1 MKENGS
7 ILRACIRR
15 QYHILTAACVIS
27 VFIAYLVFYNGYTKR
42 LIGSRT
48 AGSGNRGS
56 PSARYGRLTSNGEPT
71 LHSREMD
78 EWPGYIVHL
87 FDHEG
92 FKRSCL
98 PNSSEFSIAGLPNF
112 VKSWAKSPDKNCTVL
127 YDRFS
132 AIYSVEKRFGNVRMP
147 KSFEPKVRGWLGN
160 KDELFQELFHQEII
174 HMINMY
180 TRETTVFNPL
190 RDKRPV
196 TKPKESEEDYIKRI
210 TKESEATCDFCRYKN
225 FTAEHT
231 FGREETKLSFTAS
244 NIFKLDTLHAVV
256 TIKDHDPINWSLE
269 QYMDMMM
276 LTVKWL
282 KKAHASDPSAVYPA
296 IIWDLLPKSGS
307 SQLHPHDQVF
317 LSPNRYQGM
326 VETWRRAAQDYFVDF
341 QSNYFSD
348 LVSIYSALGLVATHR
363 SAVALA
369 SLTPRKDNE
378 VIIIAPEAD
387 TDFFELI
394 YYVLRAYIDDMKK
407 YSFSLGGGFPAMSAE
422 AKAGRIPA
430 FVRVIT
436 RGVTTEI
443 RTDISALELFTA
455 TNVNIDPYRVIAA
468 IQDSVKKRASVK

>member
-1 MKENGS
+1 MTENG
-7 ILRACIRR
+7 ILRACSRR
-15 QYHILTAACVIS
+15 QYHVLTAASVLA
-27 VFIAYLVFYNGYTKR
+27 VFIVYLVYSNGYVQDPIWSRSSVVTGTVNRTGRPKARSVTHIHTK
-42 LIGSRT
+42 G
-48 AGSGNRGS
+48 
-56 PSARYGRLTSNGEPT
+56 
-71 LHSREMD
+71 MD
-78 EWPGYIVHL
+78 IWPDFSVHL
-87 FDHEG
+87 LNHGG
-92 FKRSCL
+92 FMTTCL
-98 PNSSEFSIAGLPNF
+98 PQGAVLSIATLPDLM
-112 VKSWAKSPDKNCTVL
+112 KEWAKSAEEKCKDL
-127 YDRFS
+127 YDRFA
-132 AIYSVEKRFGNVRMP
+132 AIYTVEKRYGNVKMP

-160 KDELFQELFHQEII
+160 KDNLFQELFHQEII
-174 HMINMY
+174 HMINTY

-210 TKESEATCDFCRYKN
+210 TEESKATCDFCRYKN

-256 TIKDHDPINWSLE
+256 TIKDHDPVNWGYD

-276 LTVKWL
+276 LTMKWL
-282 KKAHASDPSAVYPA
+282 KKAYATDPSSVYPA

-326 VETWRRAAQDYFVDF
+326 VETWRRAAQDYFTDF
-341 QSNYFSD
+341 RSNYFSD

-378 VIIIAPEAD
+378 VVIIAPEAD
-387 TDFFELI
+387 KDFFELT
-394 YYVLRAYIDDMKK
+394 YFVLRAYIDDLKK
-407 YSFSLGGGFPAMSAE
+407 YSFSLGGGFPAMSSE

-430 FVRVIT
+430 FIRVIT
-436 RGVTTEI
+436 RGVATEI

-455 TNVNIDPYRVIAA
+455 TNVNIDPYKVISD
-468 IQDSVKKRASVK
+468 IRNSVKKRAPPP

>member
-1 MKENGS
+1 MTENS
-7 ILRACIRR
+7 LLRACARR
-15 QYHILTAACVIS
+15 QYQIMTAVFVLS
-27 VFIAYLVFYNGYTKR
+27 VFIVYLVYTNGY
-42 LIGSRT
+42 IQDPIWSGSVGVHNKTERSRFRAVT
-48 AGSGNRGS
+48 AVHHKGF
-56 PSARYGRLTSNGEPT
+56 
-71 LHSREMD
+71 D
-78 EWPGYIVHL
+78 VWPDYSMHL
-87 FDHEG
+87 LNHAG
-92 FKRSCL
+92 FKETCL
-98 PNSSEFSIAGLPNF
+98 PRDATLSIAGLPDF
-112 VKSWAKSPDKNCTVL
+112 MKGWAESTKKKCKDL

-132 AIYSVEKRFGNVRMP
+132 AIYTVEKRLGSVKMP

-160 KDELFQELFHQEII
+160 KDDLFDELFHQEII
-174 HMINMY
+174 HMVNTY

-210 TKESEATCDFCRYKN
+210 TEESRATCDFCKYQN

-256 TIKDHDPINWSLE
+256 TMKDHDPINWGYD
-269 QYMDMMM
+269 QFMDMMM

-282 KKAHASDPSAVYPA
+282 KKAHGTDPFAVYPA

-326 VETWRRAAQDYFVDF
+326 VETWRRAAQDYFTDF
-341 QSNYFSD
+341 HSNYFSD

-387 TDFFELI
+387 KDFFELT
-394 YYVLRAYIDDMKK
+394 YFVLRAYIDDLKK
-407 YSFSLGGGFPAMSAE
+407 YSFSLGGGFPAMSAD

-455 TNVNIDPYRVIAA
+455 TNVNIDPYKVVADIKN
-468 IQDSVKKRASVK
+468 SVKKRAPPP

>member
-1 MKENGS
+1 MTDTRNSG
-7 ILRACIRR
+7 LVRACVRR
-15 QYHILTAACVIS
+15 QYHILTATCVLS
-27 VFIAYLVFYNGYTKR
+27 VFIVYLVYHNDFIQDPIWPRSHAANNKTNPSQARPLNGVHN
-42 LIGSRT
+42 IQMDVWPDFS
-48 AGSGNRGS
+48 
-56 PSARYGRLTSNGEPT
+56 
-71 LHSREMD
+71 LHLLNH
-78 EWPGYIVHL
+78 G
-87 FDHEG
+87 G
-92 FKRSCL
+92 FKETCL
-98 PNSSEFSIAGLPNF
+98 PQDTELSIAGLPEF
-112 VKSWAKSPDKNCTVL
+112 LKGWAKSSDKKCKNL
-127 YDRFS
+127 YARFS
-132 AIYSVEKRFGNVRMP
+132 AIYTVEKRYGNVKMP

-160 KDELFQELFHQEII
+160 KEELFKELFHQEII
-174 HMINMY
+174 HMVNTY

-210 TKESEATCDFCRYKN
+210 TQESRATCDFCKYKN

-256 TIKDHDPINWSLE
+256 AMKDHDPINWSFE
-269 QYMDMMM
+269 QFMDMML

-282 KKAHASDPSAVYPA
+282 EKANIDEPSAVYPA

-326 VETWRRAAQDYFVDF
+326 VETWRRAAQDYFSDF

-348 LVSIYSALGLVATHR
+348 LVSIYSALGLVAKHR
-363 SAVALA
+363 SAVVLA

-378 VIIIAPEAD
+378 VIIIAAKAD
-387 TDFFELI
+387 KDFFELI
-394 YYVLRAYIDDMKK
+394 YFVLRAYIDDLKK
-407 YSFSLGGGFPAMSAE
+407 YSFSLGGGFPAMSPD

-455 TNVNIDPYRVIAA
+455 TNVNIDPYKVIAD
-468 IQDSVKKRASVK
+468 IRLSVKKRAPPQ